1 MMRPVVS
8 IVELSIRRPWIVIA
22 LAALLTGL
30 GLWLTVTR
38 FAINTDTARLIS
50 PEIDWRRAELEYD
63 RSFPG
68 QYEIIAAVIDASTP
82 EQADEAAERLVAGL
96 KQHPKLFKKVT
107 RPDGGPFF
115 EKNGLLFLPKEE
127 LQRTLEQL
135 GEQQGLLAPMAA
147 DPSLRGFAR
156 MIGTVLGG
164 IRMGAVTLDEVAG
177 AFNPFAETFERV
189 LAGEKARLSWR
200 NLLDTG
206 GAPPKL
212 RRIVIAQPVL
222 DFSALQPGAAAV
234 DQLRDT
240 ARELGLTAENGITL
254 RLTGPVPLAD
264 EEFVT
269 VTENMELNTGL
280 TVLAVVL
287 ILFLALRSPKIILAV
302 LATLFAGLIMTSGLG
317 LLIVGRF
324 NLISVAFAV
333 LFIGLGVDFGIQFAV
348 RYRAER
354 HRIDNIRQALREAA
368 RGVGFSL
375 TLAAVSLAAGFLSFL
390 PTDFKGVSELG
401 LIAGMGMA
409 IAFLASV
416 TMLPALI
423 VLMRPGKEA
432 AAVETRSLAAV
443 DRWIEEHRKLVLGLT
458 ALVVLAGVPALL
470 KLDFDSNPM
479 NLRSQNVESVA
490 TYLDLAEDPETSPN
504 TIDVLA
510 PSEQAVPELEKR
522 LRALPEVARTI
533 SLSTFIPEDQPEKLA
548 IIREAASNLQ
558 AVLQPQ
564 QVAPPPTDAQRIEA
578 LRTASTAL
586 KNVQGNAGSP
596 GERAAA
602 RLATALDR
610 LAAARPEVRLAAETA
625 ITVDFKRLLD
635 GLRTA
640 MGAEIVTRQSLPPE
654 LVERWIGTDGRAK
667 ITVFPKENTD
677 EKAASERFVSA
688 VRSISPDA
696 TGAPVTIARSGDT
709 IVQAFIEAGILA
721 LVAITLILWIA
732 MRRLLDVVLAL
743 GPLVLAGV
751 MTLEAAQLLGVS
763 LNYANIIALPL
774 MFGVGV
780 AFHIY
785 YLLAWRQGVVD
796 VLASSLTRAIFF
808 SALTT
813 GVAFGSLWASS
824 HPGTASMGKLL
835 AISLVFTLLAAFII
849 VPAFL
854 GPPPQA
860 KKGERVDQPAA
871 PREPAQAA

>member
-1 MMRPVVS
+1 VV
-8 IVELSIRRPWIVIA
+8 V
-22 LAALLTGL
+22 AALLTAL

-50 PEIDWRRAELEYD
+50 PEIDWRRAELAYD

-68 QYEIIAAVIDASTP
+68 QFEVIAAVIDASTP
-82 EQADEAAERLVAGL
+82 EQADEAAEKLVAGL
-96 KQHPKLFKKVT
+96 KQHPNLFQKVH

-115 EKNGLLFLPKEE
+115 DKNGLLFLSREE
-127 LQRTLEQL
+127 LQRTMEQL

-164 IRMGAVTLDEVAG
+164 VRVGAVTLDEVAG
-177 AFNPFAETFERV
+177 PFDQFAGTFERV
-189 LAGEKARLSWR
+189 LVGEKARLSWR
-200 NLLDTG
+200 NMLDSSG
-206 GAPPKL
+206 EKPNL

-234 DQLRDT
+234 DRLRDT
-240 ARELGLTAENGITL
+240 ARELGLTRENGVSI

-264 EEFVT
+264 EEFIT
-269 VTENMELNTGL
+269 VAENMELNVGL
-280 TVLAVVL
+280 TVLAVIL
-287 ILFLALRSPKIILAV
+287 ILFMALRSPKIIVAV

-317 LLIVGRF
+317 LLVVGRL

-354 HRIDNIRQALREAA
+354 HRIDDVREAVRGAA

-375 TLAAVSLAAGFLSFL
+375 TLAAISLAAGFLSFL

-401 LIAGMGMA
+401 IIAGMGMG

-416 TMLPALI
+416 TMLPALLV
-423 VLMRPGKEA
+423 VLRPGREGA
-432 AAVETRSLAAV
+432 PVETRALVAV
-443 DRWIEEHRKLVLGLT
+443 DRWIEEHRKLVLALT

-479 NLRSQNVESVA
+479 NLRNQKVESVA
-490 TYLDLAEDPETSPN
+490 TYLDLARNPDTSPN

-510 PSEQAVPELEKR
+510 PSEQAAPELEKR

-533 SLSTFIPEDQPEKLA
+533 SLSTFIPEDQPEKLV
-548 IIREAASNLQ
+548 IIRESATQLEP
-558 AVLQPQ
+558 VLKPQ
-564 QVAPPPTDAQRIEA
+564 QVLPPPNDAQRVEA
-578 LRTASTAL
+578 LRSAAAAL
-586 KNVQGNAGSP
+586 KNVQGSAGSP

-602 RLATALDR
+602 RLANALDR
-610 LAAARPEVRLAAETA
+610 LAAATPEIRSAAETA
-625 ITVDFKRLLD
+625 ITVDFKRLVD

-640 MGAEIVTRQSLPPE
+640 VGAETVTRQNLPAE
-654 LVERWIGTDGRAK
+654 LVESWVGTDGRAR
-667 ITVFPKENTD
+667 ISVHPKDNTD
-677 EKAASERFVSA
+677 DKAASERFVSA
-688 VRSISPDA
+688 VQSISPEA
-696 TGAPVTIARSGDT
+696 TGAPVTIARSGQT
-709 IVQAFIEAGILA
+709 IVRAFIEAGVLA
-721 LVAITLILWIA
+721 LIAITIILWIA

-743 GPLVLAGV
+743 GPLVLAGI
-751 MTLEAAQLLGVS
+751 MTLEAAQLMGLS

-785 YLLAWRQGVVD
+785 YLLAWRAGVAD

-824 HPGTASMGKLL
+824 HPGTASMGELL
-835 AISLVFTLLAAFII
+835 AISLVFTLLAAFIV

-854 GPPPQA
+854 GPPPQV
-860 KKGERVDQPAA
+860 KKGKPVEADQ
-871 PREPAQAA
+871 REPAQAA